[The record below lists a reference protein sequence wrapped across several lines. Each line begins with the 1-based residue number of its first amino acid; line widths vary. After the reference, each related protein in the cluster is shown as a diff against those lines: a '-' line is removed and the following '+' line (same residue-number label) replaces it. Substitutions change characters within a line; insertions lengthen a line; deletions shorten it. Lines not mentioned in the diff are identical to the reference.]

1 MHQSISVGINGL
13 FHDLEYS
20 LSLLFNILIYL
31 VFVSIFLLSSVAFAN
46 QAPGF
51 VATSLLRVALDDNYP
66 PYVMRRT
73 DGSVEGYLIDE
84 WKLWEAKTGVKVE
97 LIATDWAQAKKNMAE
112 GRSDVIDTIFRTSE
126 RETRLEFSAP
136 YATLPVSI
144 YTISK
149 LLGINDINGLE
160 GFRVGVKDGDA
171 CVDRL
176 RAGGI
181 TDIKPYT
188 DYETLLQA
196 VLAEKVHVFCMDDPP
211 ANYLIF
217 RAGAEHKLLKAFS
230 LYSGEFHRAVR
241 KGDSATLALVESG
254 FAAITAP
261 EREALQDKWMGQ
273 SLQNPLLRN
282 LIYYLV
288 IAAILAVLLLVV
300 SLILR
305 HLVRV
310 RTAALVTSQNK
321 LQATLDALPDLLFE
335 MDINGCYLAYHSP
348 RTDLLALPVEH
359 FLGKKNDE
367 LLPPEVA
374 KIGMEAIQE
383 AAQTG
388 FSSGRQFEL
397 RLGGV
402 IHWFELSVARK
413 SGEAGKLPS
422 FVVLSRDITSRKLAE
437 LQVARLTRL
446 YAALSQCNQ
455 AIVRCTTEAE
465 LFTQICRDAVNF
477 GGMKMAWIGLM
488 DETTNSV
495 NPVAAF
501 GEGIKYL
508 EGLEISLDANS
519 ASGRGPTGIALRED
533 RPYWCQDFEQD
544 PATALWHERAAEFG
558 WKSSAALPL
567 YRNNIIIG
575 AFNLYED
582 SVDAF
587 DEAAQNLLV
596 EMATD
601 ISYALTNFAHQQ
613 ARQQAEH
620 EREQLLQREQQA
632 RNEADKTRR
641 TISDIIGRISDGFVA
656 LDRNWCYTY
665 VNSQAAEM
673 FDRSVEQLVGKHIW
687 TEFPEGV
694 GQKFQLAYEKAMH
707 EQKPAFFEEYY
718 PPYKRWFE
726 NHIYPSPDGISIYFH
741 DVTERK
747 RIEQALRESEQA
759 YRATFEQAAVGI
771 ANVAADG
778 TWLEVNNRLA
788 EIVGYTH
795 DELLEL
801 TFQDITHPADLQKD
815 LDSVHRLLAGEID
828 TYKMEKRYI
837 RKSGDF
843 IWIQLTA
850 SLVKNDDG
858 SPKYFISVIEDIHQ
872 RKLDEVQLHKLSIV
886 VEQSPNPIMIT
897 DLDTKIEYVNAAF
910 NQVSGY
916 SSDEALGKTPQL
928 LKSGE
933 TPIEVYQDMWAHLL
947 RGEVWRGELTNQRKD
962 GSVYDE
968 LAIISPVRDANGTIT
983 NYLGIKE
990 NITEKKHAEARIQQ
1004 LAYFDQLTGLPNRSQ
1019 LIDRFN
1025 SALSFAQ
1032 RNTEKLALMFL
1043 DLDHF
1048 KNINDTLGHSIGDKL
1063 LVKVAHRLKRILRE
1077 EDTLSRLGGDEFI
1090 LLLPNTEEDEAR
1102 QIAIKLIEAIALP
1115 FQLDQYEL
1123 GSTLSI
1129 GIAIYP
1135 LDGEDFETLLR
1146 NADTAMYRVK
1156 QAARNDFCFFTEEM
1170 QLHSAR
1176 ALKLLNAL
1184 RHALARNELQLHYQ
1198 PQIEL
1203 VSGRVIGAE
1212 ALLRWNNAELGMIS
1226 PAEFI
1231 PIAEESGLILPIGEW
1246 VLRSAVT
1253 QMKRWMDDGLAPIVV
1268 AVNLSVVQFRHPNL
1282 TDLVT
1287 RILKQAG
1294 LPAQYLELELTEAVA
1309 MKDPQGA
1316 IGVMNRLHEQGIQMS
1331 IDDFGTG
1338 YSSLSYLKKFK
1349 IAKLKIDQSFVRD
1362 IIDDPDDRAIV
1373 VAIINLAR
1381 SLGIQTLAEG
1391 VETEHQQS
1399 LLQAQGC
1406 DEVQGYYY
1414 SRPLPA
1420 DQFEAY
1426 VRNKTG
1432 LN

>member
-1 MHQSISVGINGL
+1 
-13 FHDLEYS
+13 
-20 LSLLFNILIYL
+20 
-31 VFVSIFLLSSVAFAN
+31 
-46 QAPGF
+46 
-51 VATSLLRVALDDNYP
+51 
-66 PYVMRRT
+66 
-73 DGSVEGYLIDE
+73 
-84 WKLWEAKTGVKVE
+84 
-97 LIATDWAQAKKNMAE
+97 
-112 GRSDVIDTIFRTSE
+112 
-126 RETRLEFSAP
+126 
-136 YATLPVSI
+136 
-144 YTISK
+144 
-149 LLGINDINGLE
+149 
-160 GFRVGVKDGDA
+160 
-171 CVDRL
+171 
-176 RAGGI
+176 
-181 TDIKPYT
+181 
-188 DYETLLQA
+188 
-196 VLAEKVHVFCMDDPP
+196 
-211 ANYLIF
+211 
-217 RAGAEHKLLKAFS
+217 
-230 LYSGEFHRAVR
+230 
-241 KGDSATLALVESG
+241 
-254 FAAITAP
+254 
-261 EREALQDKWMGQ
+261 
-273 SLQNPLLRN
+273 
-282 LIYYLV
+282 
-288 IAAILAVLLLVV
+288 
-300 SLILR
+300 
-305 HLVRV
+305 
-310 RTAALVTSQNK
+310 
-321 LQATLDALPDLLFE
+321 
-335 MDINGCYLAYHSP
+335 
-348 RTDLLALPVEH
+348 
-359 FLGKKNDE
+359 
-367 LLPPEVA
+367 
-374 KIGMEAIQE
+374 
-383 AAQTG
+383 
-388 FSSGRQFEL
+388 
-397 RLGGV
+397 
-402 IHWFELSVARK
+402 
-413 SGEAGKLPS
+413 
-422 FVVLSRDITSRKLAE
+422 
-437 LQVARLTRL
+437 
-446 YAALSQCNQ
+446 
-455 AIVRCTTEAE
+455 
-465 LFTQICRDAVNF
+465 
-477 GGMKMAWIGLM
+477 
-488 DETTNSV
+488 
-495 NPVAAF
+495 
-501 GEGIKYL
+501 
-508 EGLEISLDANS
+508 
-519 ASGRGPTGIALRED
+519 
-533 RPYWCQDFEQD
+533 
-544 PATALWHERAAEFG
+544 
-558 WKSSAALPL
+558 
-567 YRNNIIIG
+567 
-575 AFNLYED
+575 
-582 SVDAF
+582 
-587 DEAAQNLLV
+587 
-596 EMATD
+596 
-601 ISYALTNFAHQQ
+601 
-613 ARQQAEH
+613 
-620 EREQLLQREQQA
+620 
-632 RNEADKTRR
+632 
-641 TISDIIGRISDGFVA
+641 
-656 LDRNWCYTY
+656 
-665 VNSQAAEM
+665 
-673 FDRSVEQLVGKHIW
+673 
-687 TEFPEGV
+687 
-694 GQKFQLAYEKAMH
+694 
-707 EQKPAFFEEYY
+707 
-718 PPYKRWFE
+718 
-726 NHIYPSPDGISIYFH
+726 
-741 DVTERK
+741 
-747 RIEQALRESEQA
+747 
-759 YRATFEQAAVGI
+759 
-771 ANVAADG
+771 
-778 TWLEVNNRLA
+778 
-788 EIVGYTH
+788 
-795 DELLEL
+795 
-801 TFQDITHPADLQKD
+801 
-815 LDSVHRLLAGEID
+815 
-828 TYKMEKRYI
+828 MEKRYI